1 MDAERQRR
9 RGGDRADGGK
19 AETAREHRQEMLDE
33 ALDDTFPAS
42 DPPAVRPNRE
52 DPDPL
57 PESADQADEEDD
69 AG

>member
-1 MDAERQRR
+1 
-9 RGGDRADGGK
+9 
-19 AETAREHRQEMLDE
+19 MLDE

-42 DPPAVRPNRE
+42 DPPAVLPNRK
-52 DPDPL
+52 DPEPH